1 MKNTLATIVILS
13 ALALQGCVVGV
24 SAVQPPHAR
33 YYGHPS
39 LVVIPGTYVYA
50 MTDVTD
56 DIYFH
61 VGWWWRLWDGRW
73 YKSRHYDRGWSHYR
87 GVPVFYREVDPRWRD
102 FYRHRRWNGHPWECE
117 RIPAPRVQSDWHR
130 WQDAR
135 HWEREKNWGVKGFR
149 PEPYRHAGMTEQE
162 RDGSRFRE
170 ADRHRQV
177 RSQAAPDRRRE
188 FSRENETARPGLPFF
203 GNRRTDDREAQSL
216 ERDRTRDRRS
226 NRQQPAFDR
235 GRREVN
241 QGAPMASERLQQDR
255 QHTPQI
261 FERQRRDE
269 VGGEAKRAWGDRGQQ
284 DSRRNRKP
292 FEFGRQE
299 SGDNSQPRREQ
310 FRERL
315 ETRDQAPLSDQRQ
328 REARPE
334 RVQRREG
341 FGSQESHFKSRQRE
355 VTQEEPQGQTRNR
368 DAEFF
373 RRAPQGSSEQE
384 SGHTRPSKKG
394 YSQIMQKQE

>member
-1 MKNTLATIVILS
+1 MKKTLATFVILS

-50 MTDVTD
+50 MTDVSD

-87 GVPVFYREVDPRWRD
+87 GVPGFYREVDPRWRD

-149 PEPYRHAGMTEQE
+149 PEPYRHAGLAEHE

-170 ADRHRQV
+170 ADRHRQG
-177 RSQAAPDRRRE
+177 RPQASPDRRRE

-216 ERDRTRDRRS
+216 ERDRSRERRN
-226 NRQQPAFDR
+226 NRPHPAFDR
-235 GRREVN
+235 GRRESGAAEARMDERYDAQRDM
-241 QGAPMASERLQQDR
+241 QGRQPSLEHQRRNAEKIVDPRGR
-255 QHTPQI
+255 QHR
-261 FERQRRDE
+261 ER
-269 VGGEAKRAWGDRGQQ
+269 Q
-284 DSRRNRKP
+284 DSRSNLPFFDQIQRK
-292 FEFGRQE
+292 
-299 SGDNSQPRREQ
+299 SGATDQPRSGQ
-310 FRERL
+310 FRER
-315 ETRDQAPLSDQRQ
+315 QADGNTTPFFQGRQ

-334 RVQRREG
+334 RLQQD
-341 FGSQESHFKSRQRE
+341 GSDLRQSRPASRQRE
-355 VTQEEPQGQTRNR
+355 IGQERPQHQERSRDGHNRKRPAQELPWQRVGNPEAPSGGAPGMTQPQ
-368 DAEFF
+368 
-373 RRAPQGSSEQE
+373 
-384 SGHTRPSKKG
+384 
-394 YSQIMQKQE
+394 